1 MMPRVAR
8 KRSESGI
15 YHVILRGI
23 NRQEIFYDEAD
34 YRYFI
39 DVLREI
45 KEGENYAM
53 HAYCLMGNHVHM
65 LIQEKELDLSS
76 VMKRLGIRYAFWY
89 NKRYKRV
96 GHVFQDRYRSE
107 TVESDEYFLTVARYI
122 HKNPVKA
129 GVTAK
134 AEEYDWSSC
143 RDYYAQRKAAGLV
156 DCEMLLGML
165 NGRTQFKRY
174 MEEEDEQEI
183 MEYEAVEPLSDK
195 DVYEIMKSLLEDKE
209 IGELNTINKEERN
222 RILRQLKEV
231 KGSSLR
237 QISRVTGLGL
247 NVIFKA

>member
-65 LIQEKELDLSS
+65 LIREKELDLSS
-76 VMKRLGIRYAFWY
+76 VMKRVGIRYAFWY